1 LQRCIGLGVQR
12 LSIIVPALDEAGC
25 IGASLARLQ
34 AARGRGHELIVVD
47 GGSGDGTPEQCD
59 GLVDQLLRAGRGRAA
74 QMNAGAVQAQG
85 DTLLFLHADTLAPED
100 VDRLI
105 ATALGHAPGWGRFD
119 VRLSGAQPL
128 LRLVERL
135 MNLRSRLSGISTGDQ
150 GLFVT
155 RDWFE
160 TVGGFP
166 DLPLMED
173 IVLSKRLKRRARPHC
188 LKARLLT
195 SSRRWETHGIARTV
209 IKMWWLRAAFF
220 LGVPASRLARQ
231 YD

>member
-1 LQRCIGLGVQR
+1 VKR
-12 LSIIVPALDEAGC
+12 LSIIVPSLDEAGF
-25 IGASLARLQ
+25 IGDTLARLQ
-34 AARGRGHELIVVD
+34 AARGRGHEVIVVD
-47 GGSGDGTPEQCD
+47 GGSVDGTPARCD
-59 GLVDQLLRAGRGRAA
+59 GLVDLLLRAGSNRAA
-74 QMNAGAVQAQG
+74 QMNAGALQARG

-100 VDRLI
+100 VDRLV
-105 ATALGHAPGWGRFD
+105 AAALDHACGWGRFD
-119 VRLSGAQPL
+119 VQLSGPQPL

-135 MNLRSRLSGISTGDQ
+135 MNLRSRLSGIATGDQ

-155 RDWFE
+155 REWFE
-160 TVGGFP
+160 AVGGFP

-188 LKARLLT
+188 LRARLLT

-209 IKMWWLRAAFF
+209 MKMWWLRAAFC